1 MPCHGHT
8 NELATDWQWMQVNGA
23 AAAGATLKLL
33 TWCVMTSLFEHV
45 WHLKSSLFNPNS
57 YLSFLQSIKCYF
69 RSVDHFLLPCRVF
82 LISKM
87 MNFKEFL
94 SGPAPAVHL
103 HHAPLFRGIALQ
115 LSQSSGNKRP
125 LRPRSIK
132 SRNFIYKL
140 QRLDVS
146 IWARLR

>member
-1 MPCHGHT
+1 MPWPYQRACHW
-8 NELATDWQWMQVNGA
+8 LAMD
-23 AAAGATLKLL
+23 AGQRCCCC
-33 TWCVMTSLFEHV
+33 WCNFETCN
-45 WHLKSSLFNPNS
+45 LMCDDSSLWTRLTFKKFFFNPNS

-94 SGPAPAVHL
+94 SGLAPAPAVHL

-146 IWARLR
+146 I